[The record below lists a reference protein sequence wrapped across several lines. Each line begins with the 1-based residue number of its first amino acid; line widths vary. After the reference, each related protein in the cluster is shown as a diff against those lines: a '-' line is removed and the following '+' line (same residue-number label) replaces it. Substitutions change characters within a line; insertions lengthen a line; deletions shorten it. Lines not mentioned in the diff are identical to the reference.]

1 MENMENMENL
11 DNKKARKY
19 GLLHAYWCPL
29 RDSNPRPT
37 D

>member
-1 MENMENMENL
+1 MENMENL

-29 RDSNPRPT
+29 RTPNILFNPFL
-37 D
+37 